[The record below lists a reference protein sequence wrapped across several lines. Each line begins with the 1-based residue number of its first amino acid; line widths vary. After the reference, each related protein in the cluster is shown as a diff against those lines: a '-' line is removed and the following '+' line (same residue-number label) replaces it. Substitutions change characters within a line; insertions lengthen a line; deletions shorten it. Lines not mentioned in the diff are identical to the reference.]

1 MLLFFLSEVNNFS
14 VRRDHAGGTF
24 FVSFQTQISLLWVL
38 VASVVLVIVI
48 GFHQQMT
55 VKVIGDSKVLIVS
68 RGYHRLRTVIFLLL
82 LDLSAGLKNDP
93 LLRIPTELLLALER

>member
-1 MLLFFLSEVNNFS
+1 
-14 VRRDHAGGTF
+14 
-24 FVSFQTQISLLWVL
+24 
-38 VASVVLVIVI
+38 
-48 GFHQQMT
+48 MT

-93 LLRIPTELLLALER
+93 LLRIPTELLLAFER